1 MSAIYFSVLYLN
13 TMHRVDGRHIE
24 GPELNTLNLVIMIF
38 SRTSKRVVWLTV
50 WLTTLCLFVFSVQR
64 RVVIKNL
71 IHRYFSGKQNT
82 LRKEPEKNTTPS
94 DEDTP
99 EEEDEVQTKLMEV
112 TKTLQ
117 SLQKAVHQFRRK
129 TPTVRIREDELFFL
143 KLWFNLF
150 LKMNMNMKAMDQRT
164 KITTVFSETVLSE
177 VSSLEHQKALLAT
190 VMFLLLYVKWRMLC
204 EQWFCQ
210 WKAFS

>member
-1 MSAIYFSVLYLN
+1 M
-13 TMHRVDGRHIE
+13 
-24 GPELNTLNLVIMIF
+24 
-38 SRTSKRVVWLTV
+38 
-50 WLTTLCLFVFSVQR
+50 
-64 RVVIKNL
+64 

-82 LRKEPEKNTTPS
+82 LRKEPDKNTNPS

-143 KLWFNLF
+143 KL
-150 LKMNMNMKAMDQRT
+150 
-164 KITTVFSETVLSE
+164 
-177 VSSLEHQKALLAT
+177 
-190 VMFLLLYVKWRMLC
+190 
-204 EQWFCQ
+204 
-210 WKAFS
+210 

>member
-1 MSAIYFSVLYLN
+1 M
-13 TMHRVDGRHIE
+13 
-24 GPELNTLNLVIMIF
+24 
-38 SRTSKRVVWLTV
+38 
-50 WLTTLCLFVFSVQR
+50 
-64 RVVIKNL
+64 

-82 LRKEPEKNTTPS
+82 LRKEPDKNTTPS

-129 TPTVRIREDELFFL
+129 TPAVRIREDELFFL
-143 KLWFNLF
+143 KLCFNLF
-150 LKMNMNMKAMDQRT
+150 LKMNMTMKVMDQRT
-164 KITTVFSETVLSE
+164 KITTVFSE

-190 VMFLLLYVKWRMLC
+190 VMFFFYYM
-204 EQWFCQ
+204 
-210 WKAFS
+210 

>member
-1 MSAIYFSVLYLN
+1 M
-13 TMHRVDGRHIE
+13 
-24 GPELNTLNLVIMIF
+24 
-38 SRTSKRVVWLTV
+38 
-50 WLTTLCLFVFSVQR
+50 
-64 RVVIKNL
+64 
-71 IHRYFSGKQNT
+71 IHRYFSAKRNT
-82 LRKEPEKNTTPS
+82 LRKEPDKNTTPS

-143 KLWFNLF
+143 KLCFNLF

-190 VMFLLLYVKWRMLC
+190 VMFFFLLYVK
-204 EQWFCQ
+204 
-210 WKAFS
+210 